1 MKSKV
6 FQEGAN
12 TSVEKP
18 DWKVSLR
25 RSKMTGLRKDKSARR
40 QETLPLCNEVE
51 WTAGI

>member
-1 MKSKV
+1 MKSKL

-25 RSKMTGLRKDKSARR
+25 RSKMTDLGKDKSSRG
-40 QETLPLCNEVE
+40 QETLPRCNEVE